1 MKFFSLNGKSPA
13 VNFKEAMLKSLAPD
27 GGLYFPEFFPKFSEE
42 ELENLKGK
50 DLTEV
55 ATQTLLKWVGDD
67 FSEGE
72 LRVMMEEA
80 LNFPL
85 PLIKIGDYYVLEL
98 FHGPTLA
105 FKDVAARVLAR
116 FMSRILEKEK
126 KTATILVATSGD
138 TGGAVAHG
146 LGGVPNVKVVI
157 LYPKGMVSKL
167 QEEQLTRV
175 EPNVA
180 TIEVEGVFDD
190 CQAFAKQAFNDP
202 DLAALNLTAAN
213 SISVGRLL
221 PQMVYYAYVYSQ
233 LYPLLTSPLERGR
246 KRAGQKISPPL
257 KGGDQEGVEFV
268 VPCGN
273 YGNLCAGVFAREMGF
288 PFSRFLAVTNAN
300 DAAKKYYET
309 GEFKPRATVATLSN
323 AMDIGNPSNFIRIQ
337 KVFHDNPDEFRK
349 VIKAERVDDKET
361 AETIKKVYEKY
372 NYLLDPHTAVAF
384 AGAEKEGENGL
395 TKVVFSTASPLKF
408 ADVIKENTG
417 IYVDDSEEIKKLKQK
432 EKRKI
437 SIKNNYEELKK
448 ALGNL

>member
-1 MKFFSLNGKSPA
+1 MKFYSLNKQSPA
-13 VNFKEAMLKSLAPD
+13 VTFREAMLKSLAPD

-50 DLTEV
+50 PLAEV
-55 ATQTLLKWVGDD
+55 AAKTLLKWVSND
-67 FSEGE
+67 FSEAE
-72 LRVMMEEA
+72 LREIMAEA

-85 PLIKIGDYYVLEL
+85 PLKKIGDYFILEL

-116 FMSRILEKEK
+116 FMSRVLKKENR
-126 KTATILVATSGD
+126 TATILVATSGD
-138 TGGAVAHG
+138 TGGAVARG
-146 LGGVPNVKVVI
+146 FGGVANVKVVI

-175 EPNVA
+175 EPNVT
-180 TIEVEGVFDD
+180 TIEIEGVFDD
-190 CQAFAKQAFNDP
+190 CQAFAKRAFNDP
-202 DLAALNLTAAN
+202 DLALLNLTAAN

-221 PQMVYYAYVYSQ
+221 PQMVYYSYVYSQ
-233 LYPLLTSPLERGR
+233 L
-246 KRAGQKISPPL
+246 ADQKP
-257 KGGDQEGVEFV
+257 EFV

-309 GEFKPRATVATLSN
+309 GEFKPQATVATLSN

-337 KVFHDNPDEFRK
+337 KVFNNDPEEFRK
-349 VIKAERVDDKET
+349 VIKAERVED
-361 AETIKKVYEKY
+361 AETKAVIKKVYEKY
-372 NYLLDPHTAVAF
+372 GYLLDPHTAVAF
-384 AGAEKEGENGL
+384 AGAEKEGLNDF
-395 TKVVFSTASPLKF
+395 TKVIFSTASPIKF
-408 ADVIKENTG
+408 ADVIKKHTG
-417 IYVDDSEEIKKLKQK
+417 IEVDDSEEIANLAKL

-437 SIKNNYEELKK
+437 YIKNDYEELKK
-448 ALGNL
+448 ILLSNQ